1 MKYDNPIRVFLGL
14 LCAAGFTALM
24 WSQMDRALSG
34 ANDFMQLYVGAVE
47 AGGPALYDPEAS
59 YRFQQEEFD
68 AVAEAIIY
76 VRPAYYALLL
86 KPLTWLGSYANAHAA
101 YTVLRLLAIVGFVLL
116 WPKQGRWDA
125 VMFTLMSLPLFV
137 GLMNGQDT
145 VFLLPLIAWALRSA
159 EQGKDFQAGLAL
171 SLCAI
176 KPHLLILVPVALLAQ
191 RRWGVLKGGLAGGV
205 ALFALSCIAGGFGW
219 LGSFLA
225 VVGNDV
231 INPDL
236 QVMPNL
242 AGLFD
247 GVPHAELWA
256 GVGAVAAVAAVAATA
271 RYGSFAAGIAAA
283 TVGSLL
289 VTGHAYVSD
298 VVVLLPGLLA
308 VAQEP
313 SGPPAGKFFAFV
325 WLGPILPLLLLIGR
339 PASYAP
345 QVILPLTLL
354 TLALA
359 VNRRGPAAEPQLT
372 PAGSQ

>member
-14 LCAAGFTALM
+14 LCAAGFAALL
-24 WSQMDRALSG
+24 WSQTDRAFSG

-47 AGGPALYDPEAS
+47 AGGPALYDPQAS
-59 YRFQQEEFD
+59 YRFQQEQFG

-86 KPLTWLGSYANAHAA
+86 KPLTWLGSYAKAHAA
-101 YTVLRLLAIVGFVLL
+101 YTALRLLAIVGFVLL
-116 WPKQGRWDA
+116 WPKHGRWDA
-125 VMFTLMSLPLFV
+125 VMFTLMSLPLFI

-176 KPHLLILVPVALLAQ
+176 KPHLLLLVPVALVAQ
-191 RRWGVLKGGLAGGV
+191 GRWGVVKGGLVGGA
-205 ALFALSCIAGGFGW
+205 ALFALSCVSGGLGW
-219 LGSFLA
+219 VGSFLA

-242 AGLFD
+242 AGLLE
-247 GVPHAELWA
+247 GVPRAELWTA
-256 GVGAVAAVAAVAATA
+256 TGAVGALAAVAVTA

-283 TVGSLL
+283 TIGSLL
-289 VTGHAYVSD
+289 LSGHAYVSD

-308 VAQEP
+308 IAQEP
-313 SGPPAGKFFAFV
+313 AAQPAAKFFAFV

-345 QVILPLTLL
+345 QIALPLTLL
-354 TLALA
+354 ALAIAARRQRFEIEPELTLA
-359 VNRRGPAAEPQLT
+359 R
-372 PAGSQ
+372 SQ